1 MAPGGKGCRSLKR
14 GATLNPKSA
23 ATERVPLC
31 LLVGKT
37 QRRKEKQSLL
47 PQNFY
52 FVSLHPPIHLY
63 VHMCVRRRM
72 CVCMCV
78 CVSVCVYVSLCVG
91 VYVCMCVCLCV
102 CSAVSHLLPLAPNN
116 LKQLTGLSPS
126 RCVPLCV
133 TPWTAAHQAQL
144 SMGILQAGTLEWVA
158 ASFSR
163 GASRLRSG
171 THVSCVSCTAGG
183 LFTH

>member
-1 MAPGGKGCRSLKR
+1 M
-14 GATLNPKSA
+14 
-23 ATERVPLC
+23 RVPEEGGHLEPEVSSNRAC
-31 LLVGKT
+31 PTLFISGKDSEKEGKAVPAPPKLLFCISSST
-37 QRRKEKQSLL
+37 
-47 PQNFY
+47 
-52 FVSLHPPIHLY
+52 HPSVCTHVCTPAH
-63 VHMCVRRRM
+63 VCM

-116 LKQLTGLSPS
+116 LKQLTGLSLS

-144 SMGILQAGTLEWVA
+144 SMGILQAGTLEWVV